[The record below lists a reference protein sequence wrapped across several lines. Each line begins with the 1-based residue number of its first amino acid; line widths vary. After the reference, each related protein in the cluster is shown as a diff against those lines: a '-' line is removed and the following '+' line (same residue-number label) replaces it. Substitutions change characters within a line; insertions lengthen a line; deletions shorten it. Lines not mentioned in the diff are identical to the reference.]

1 MAFMDSFKDF
11 FGAGSSYDD
20 YGDDPYD
27 DYDDDDFVDDYE
39 EEKPVKPTSRF
50 EKKAAVPKQTS
61 RFSRDYDDDD
71 DDDDIEAAPARTTSR
86 FARRTSSRQSKV
98 VEMSTSRKSYKAE
111 IITYK
116 PTSIEDSKDIVSSLL
131 AGQAILLNF
140 EGVHNELAQRIIDS
154 MIGACCAVDGTLKK
168 VSSYIW
174 IVAPSSIGLE
184 GEYSDTTSPSSYDY
198 RGRYQY

>member
-39 EEKPVKPTSRF
+39 EEKPVKQTSRF
-50 EKKAAVPKQTS
+50 EKKVSPSKQTS

-71 DDDDIEAAPARTTSR
+71 DDIDETPVRSTSSR
-86 FARRTSSRQSKV
+86 FSRRSSNRQSKV

-131 AGQAILLNF
+131 DGQAILLNF

-174 IVAPSSIGLE
+174 IVAPSTIGLE